1 MSEKTETPEGWTP
14 FGLEEE
20 AAGVLRPRS
29 VAFAAAVAEVIA
41 LVAAAGLDVAVAA
54 AAALVIVSLVPV
66 AAVVVVVIAVVAV
79 VVAFDREKSV

>member
-1 MSEKTETPEGWTP
+1 MAEKKETPKGLTP

-20 AAGVLRPRS
+20 ADGVLRPRS

-41 LVAAAGLDVAVAA
+41 LAA

>member
-20 AAGVLRPRS
+20 AAGILRHRS

-41 LVAAAGLDVAVAA
+41 LVAADSLDVVVAA
-54 AAALVIVSLVPV
+54 AVTMVIVSVVLV
-66 AAVVVVVIAVVAV
+66 AAVVVVVLAVVAV
-79 VVAFDREKSV
+79 VVAFDQEKSV